1 MTGPVLDRR
10 FHELDVAT
18 FHDLVRLRVDVF
30 VVEQS
35 CPYAELD
42 GRDAETATR
51 HVWLADGDG
60 PTAYL
65 RVLDDGAVRRIGRV
79 VTRPDVRGT
88 GLAGRLVDHVLA
100 TSTGPWVLDAQAH
113 LAGWYEDRGS
123 VVDGARFVED
133 GIAHVPMRRDGPD
146 QS

>member
-1 MTGPVLDRR
+1 MTGPVIDRR
-10 FHELDVAT
+10 FAELDVAT

-35 CPYAELD
+35 CPYPELD
-42 GRDAETATR
+42 GRDAEPATR
-51 HVWLADGDG
+51 HVWLADDVG

-65 RVLDDGAVRRIGRV
+65 RLLDDGAARRIGRV
-79 VTRPDVRGT
+79 VTRPDVRGG
-88 GLAGRLVDHVLA
+88 GLAGLLVEHVLT

-113 LAGWYEDRGS
+113 LAAWYGS
-123 VVDGARFVED
+123 HGFVADGARFVED
-133 GIAHVPMRRDGPD
+133 GIPHLPMRRDEPD